1 MTMTAREKSLLAAA
15 DHEWTAEEEI
25 QLFYAMG
32 GLKPVGVNRHFY
44 IACIT
49 DRLSRS
55 LNRDYTTESI
65 WVHLRTMY
73 NLEALEDLEP
83 LPFPNEEREFSLP
96 EAEFSTLLSKKRAAS
111 EESRQSNEG
120 PPSIIAVVTDNT
132 INKTLSSQTK
142 TSSSLITSK
151 ELDKK
156 LTSKLTDAP
165 KRTPKR
171 TRGSMSLESSSPSTT
186 PPPIQSNKRR
196 RI

>member
-1 MTMTAREKSLLAAA
+1 MTMTVREKSLLASGE
-15 DHEWTAEEEI
+15 HEWTPEEEI

-111 EESRQSNEG
+111 EESRQSSDG
-120 PPSIIAVVTDNT
+120 PPSIIAVATDN
-132 INKTLSSQTK
+132 IN
-142 TSSSLITSK
+142 SK
-151 ELDKK
+151 GISAL
-156 LTSKLTDAP
+156 
-165 KRTPKR
+165 
-171 TRGSMSLESSSPSTT
+171 
-186 PPPIQSNKRR
+186 
-196 RI
+196 

>member
-1 MTMTAREKSLLAAA
+1 MTAREKSLLASV

-73 NLEALEDLEP
+73 NLDALEDLEP
-83 LPFPNEEREFSLP
+83 LPFPNEEKEFSLP
-96 EAEFSTLLSKKRAAS
+96 EAEFSLLLSKKRAAS
-111 EESRQSNEG
+111 EESRQSTDG
-120 PPSIIAVVTDNT
+120 PPSIIAVATDNT
-132 INKTLSSQTK
+132 TKGRKDYKKNCVYLKLKKKNVFRQIFEFTNKNVISVWHN
-142 TSSSLITSK
+142 
-151 ELDKK
+151 K
-156 LTSKLTDAP
+156 LQ
-165 KRTPKR
+165 
-171 TRGSMSLESSSPSTT
+171 GVG
-186 PPPIQSNKRR
+186 
-196 RI
+196 

>member
-1 MTMTAREKSLLAAA
+1 MTMTVREKSLLASA

-65 WVHLRTMY
+65 WVHLRSMF
-73 NLEALEDLEP
+73 NLEALEELEP
-83 LPFPNEEREFSLP
+83 LPFPNEEKEFSLP

-111 EESRQSNEG
+111 EESRQSSDG
-120 PPSIIAVVTDNT
+120 PPSIIAVVTDYT
-132 INKTLSSQTK
+132 TK
-142 TSSSLITSK
+142 GSNSCRSL
-151 ELDKK
+151 L
-156 LTSKLTDAP
+156 
-165 KRTPKR
+165 
-171 TRGSMSLESSSPSTT
+171 
-186 PPPIQSNKRR
+186 
-196 RI
+196 